1 MTDDHM
7 VPAAEAA
14 GTRSKSEPQLDHVA
28 LVVASL
34 DRSAAFYSQLLG
46 LDILHQVRLADH
58 TLQYLSSG
66 SSVLLELIEYDEPR
80 GAVGDDAGVR
90 DVGVLDV
97 GVRDVGIQEA
107 RDAGVQQARGDHH
120 LAWNVADAAAVEAK
134 VEALGG
140 RVVATGRYV
149 PELDFISL
157 MAQDPDGFLVEIVQ
171 REGAA

>member
-14 GTRSKSEPQLDHVA
+14 GTRSKFEPQLDHVA

-34 DRSAAFYSQLLG
+34 DRSAAFYSELLG

-66 SSVLLELIEYDEPR
+66 SSVLLELIEYDKPQGVV
-80 GAVGDDAGVR
+80 GAGAGVR
-90 DVGVLDV
+90 
-97 GVRDVGIQEA
+97 EA
-107 RDAGVQQARGDHH
+107 RGAHH

-140 RVVATGRYV
+140 RVVASGRYV

>member
-14 GTRSKSEPQLDHVA
+14 GTRRKSESHLDHVA

-34 DRSAAFYSQLLG
+34 DRSAAFYSELLG
-46 LDILHQVRLADH
+46 LDILHQVRLSDH
-58 TLQYLSSG
+58 TLQYLASG
-66 SSVLLELIEYDEPR
+66 TEVLLELIEYDEPR
-80 GAVGDDAGVR
+80 GAVVGEEPRGAVAGDGAWG
-90 DVGVLDV
+90 
-97 GVRDVGIQEA
+97 
-107 RDAGVQQARGDHH
+107 AGVQAARGAHH

-157 MAQDPDGFLVEIVQ
+157 MAEDPDGFLVEVVQ
-171 REGAA
+171 RS

>member
-14 GTRSKSEPQLDHVA
+14 GTRRKSESHLDHVA

-34 DRSAAFYSQLLG
+34 DRSAAFYSELLG
-46 LDILHQVRLADH
+46 LDILHQVRLSDH
-58 TLQYLSSG
+58 TLQYLASG
-66 SSVLLELIEYDEPR
+66 TEVLLELIEYDEPR
-80 GAVGDDAGVR
+80 GVVGDDAQGA
-90 DVGVLDV
+90 G
-97 GVRDVGIQEA
+97 A
-107 RDAGVQQARGDHH
+107 RDAHH

-140 RVVATGRYV
+140 RVVASGRYV

-157 MAQDPDGFLVEIVQ
+157 MAQDPDGFLVEVVQ

>member
-14 GTRSKSEPQLDHVA
+14 GTRRKSESHLDHVA

-34 DRSAAFYSQLLG
+34 DRSAAFYSELLG
-46 LDILHQVRLADH
+46 LDILHQVRLSDH
-58 TLQYLSSG
+58 TLQYLASG
-66 SSVLLELIEYDEPR
+66 TEVLLELIEYDEPR
-80 GAVGDDAGVR
+80 GAVVGEEPRGAVAGDGAWGAGARDAW
-90 DVGVLDV
+90 
-97 GVRDVGIQEA
+97 
-107 RDAGVQQARGDHH
+107 DAGVQAARGAHH

-157 MAQDPDGFLVEIVQ
+157 MAEDPDGFLVEVVQ
-171 REGAA
+171 RS

>member
-14 GTRSKSEPQLDHVA
+14 GTRRKSESHLDHVA

-34 DRSAAFYSQLLG
+34 DRSAAFYSELLG
-46 LDILHQVRLADH
+46 LDILHQVRLSDH
-58 TLQYLSSG
+58 TLQYLASG
-66 SSVLLELIEYDEPR
+66 TEVLLELIEYDEPR
-80 GAVGDDAGVR
+80 GVVGDDAQGAGAR
-90 DVGVLDV
+90 D
-97 GVRDVGIQEA
+97 A
-107 RDAGVQQARGDHH
+107 WDAGVQAARGAHH

-140 RVVATGRYV
+140 RVVACGRYV

-157 MAQDPDGFLVEIVQ
+157 MAQDPDGFLVEVVQ

>member
-7 VPAAEAA
+7 APAAEAA
-14 GTRSKSEPQLDHVA
+14 GARSKSEPQLDHVA

-34 DRSAAFYSQLLG
+34 DRSAAFYSGLLG
-46 LDILHQVRLADH
+46 LDILHQVRLSDH
-58 TLQYLSSG
+58 TLQYLASG
-66 SSVLLELIEYDEPR
+66 TEVALELIEYDKPR
-80 GAVGDDAGVR
+80 GDIAGDKARDPGVR
-90 DVGVLDV
+90 D
-97 GVRDVGIQEA
+97 A
-107 RDAGVQQARGDHH
+107 RDAGVQEARGAHH

-140 RVVATGRYV
+140 RVVASGRYV

-157 MAQDPDGFLVEIVQ
+157 MAEDPDGFLVEVVQ

>member
-14 GTRSKSEPQLDHVA
+14 GPRRKSESHLDHVA

-34 DRSAAFYSQLLG
+34 DRSAAFYSELLG
-46 LDILHQVRLADH
+46 LDILHQVRLSDH
-58 TLQYLSSG
+58 TLQYLASG
-66 SSVLLELIEYDEPR
+66 TEVLLELIEYDEPW
-80 GAVGDDAGVR
+80 GAVVGDGAWGAGARDAW
-90 DVGVLDV
+90 
-97 GVRDVGIQEA
+97 
-107 RDAGVQQARGDHH
+107 DAGVQAARGAHH

-157 MAQDPDGFLVEIVQ
+157 MAEDPDGFLVEVVQ
-171 REGAA
+171 RS